1 MFKAFEIILPNKKSF
16 VIISHRSYSG
26 LIGFVE
32 YVSDPDNTYIRLLSF
47 WEFVKFIFRKN
58 KGSDNNV

>member
-16 VIISHRSYSG
+16 VIISHRSYAG

-32 YVSDPDNTYIRLLSF
+32 YVSDPDNTYIRGLSF
-47 WEFVKFIFRKN
+47 WEFVKFVFGKKQRKC
-58 KGSDNNV
+58 